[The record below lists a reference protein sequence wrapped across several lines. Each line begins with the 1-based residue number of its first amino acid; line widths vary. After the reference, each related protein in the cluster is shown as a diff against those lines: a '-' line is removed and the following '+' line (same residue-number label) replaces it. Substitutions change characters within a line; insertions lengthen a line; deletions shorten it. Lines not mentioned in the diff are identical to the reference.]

1 MNNLSAIS
9 KSYLGNNLVAY
20 YSLIPLII
28 SSFSYG
34 NNDIYQ
40 YIFRVGGIFSFFIML
55 STARVVLNRQYLF
68 RVYISPIASA
78 IFLYTIVSAYSSSLS
93 LNPLLGYWKSLEV
106 FCVFLYLLFI
116 ANTRQANEDN
126 NILYIDIFKKVVA
139 TILLISI
146 VFKFIVTGVLV
157 DKISGY
163 FPIINSNS
171 IASLSLILSLIFLY
185 DKKAFLGVLFF
196 LIMIFSGSKTSLGIF
211 LLLLIV
217 FAHLYKKQGYS
228 KGVTKLFALTAFS
241 LIVIFL
247 YPVYEEAYLSGIDLA
262 RLSGRVHIWESVD
275 ALDGGG
281 YILSKVFHGNGIGVS
296 SRYIYLISDEI
307 NHSVSMH
314 NSWLEIILASGFIV
328 SLYIFGIILYSGKI
342 LFFYAKN
349 RLNIVLFFI
358 FTVVFIRSF
367 TSSNLSSIQPEMILF
382 YIISQYAFILK
393 KRSKEC
399 RRVK

>member
-139 TILLISI
+139 TMLLISI
-146 VFKFIVTGVLV
+146 VLKFIITGGVV
-157 DKISGY
+157 GKISGY
-163 FPIINSNS
+163 FPIINPNS
-171 IASLSLILSLIFLY
+171 IGSLSLILSLIFLY
-185 DKKAFLGVLFF
+185 NKNTLLGVLFF
-196 LIMIFSGSKTSLGIF
+196 LIMVFSGSKTALGVF
-211 LLLLIV
+211 LLLFIA
-217 FAHLYKKQGYS
+217 FIFLYKKQGYS
-228 KGVTKLFALTAFS
+228 KGVTGLLGLVAFS
-241 LIVIFL
+241 SIIIFF
-247 YPVYEEAYLSGIDLA
+247 YPVYEGAYLSGVDLT
-262 RLSGRVHIWESVD
+262 RLSGRVHLWESVD
-275 ALDGGG
+275 ALDGGD
-281 YILSKVFHGNGIGVS
+281 YFFSKIFHGNGISVS
-296 SRYIYLISDEI
+296 SRYLYLISDEI
-307 NHSVSMH
+307 NSSISMH
-314 NSWLEIILASGFIV
+314 NSWLEMVLASGFII

-358 FTVVFIRSF
+358 FIVVLIRSF
-367 TSSNLSSIQPEMILF
+367 TSSNISSIQPEMILF
-382 YIISQYAFILK
+382 YIISQYAFILNR
-393 KRSKEC
+393 RSK
-399 RRVK
+399 RIPKR